1 MTLNL
6 LFRSPD
12 LYKVG
17 MSVAP
22 VPDQTLYDT
31 IYQER
36 YMGLP
41 RDNAEGYR
49 DGSPITFAEGLQGK
63 LLLVHGSGDDNV
75 HFQGSERLVNRLIA
89 LGKPFDFMDYP
100 NRTHAIRE
108 GEGTSAPPARAAG
121 PIPEAEP
128 AARTG
133 YLEPST
139 KEFPSESLNVA

>member
-6 LFRSPD
+6 LFRSPE

-17 MSVAP
+17 MAVAP

-41 RDNAEGYR
+41 QDNPAGYAA
-49 DGSPITFAEGLQGK
+49 GSPIRFAENLAGN

-75 HFQGSERLVNRLIA
+75 HFQGSERLINRLVA
-89 LGKPFDFMDYP
+89 LGKPFDFMEYP
-100 NRTHAIRE
+100 NRTHAISE
-108 GEGTSAPPARAAG
+108 GEGTSLHLHELLARYLLDHLPAG
-121 PIPEAEP
+121 PS
-128 AARTG
+128 
-133 YLEPST
+133 PS
-139 KEFPSESLNVA
+139 LR